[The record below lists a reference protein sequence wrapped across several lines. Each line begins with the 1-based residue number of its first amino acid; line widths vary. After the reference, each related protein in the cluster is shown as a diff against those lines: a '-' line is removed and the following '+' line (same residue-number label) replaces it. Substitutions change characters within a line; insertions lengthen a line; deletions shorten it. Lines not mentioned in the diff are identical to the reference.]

1 METLFRNIS
10 FAMTDKRPTLSLKPK
25 AKPAA
30 GAKRPGGSAGTVG
43 RAPAKAGAGQ
53 GPRPGG
59 KPGPSSTG
67 QARPSDAD
75 KRPVGKPP
83 RVQGGDFAG
92 APKSRSDTPRYE
104 PRYEPSR
111 PEHQRDDRARLR
123 PSHEVKVQPQR
134 DYRPDLKSDSLA
146 LALLGA
152 ASALARVRGG
162 SALPQ
167 ALAGVFNAYDAAP
180 QARGAIQDIAYRTMR
195 QLGRSETLLGLTTSK
210 APEPP
215 MLASLLEAALALLDP
230 ADGSP
235 APYEPFTIVD
245 QAVSAAAAHPDF
257 AHAKAMV
264 NAVLRRY
271 LRERDALLQDALR
284 QPLARW
290 NYPQWWIDATRAAY
304 PQDWEAI
311 LEAGNVHPPLTLR
324 VNARHAS
331 VDAYLQT
338 LNDAGLQAE
347 QVGPTAVRLA
357 QAINVAQI
365 PGFAEGVVSVQDAGA
380 QLAAPLLD
388 LQDGMRVLDACAA
401 PGGKSGHILETANV
415 NLTSVDSDGA
425 RLARV
430 GDNLGR
436 LGLQAQLVT
445 ADAQDTGWW
454 DGQGFDRIL
463 ADVPCTASGI
473 VRRHPD
479 IRWLRRKSDTAQ
491 LATLST
497 KILDNLWQMLLPN
510 GKLLFVTCSLWP
522 QESEAQAAAFAVRHD
537 AVRLDAPGQL
547 LPTGGAGQDH
557 DGLFYALFQKKAA

>member
-1 METLFRNIS
+1 MDALFRNIV
-10 FAMTDKRPTLSLKPK
+10 FAMTDKRPTLTLKPK
-25 AKPAA
+25 AKAA
-30 GAKRPGGSAGTVG
+30 GGASRPGAVGRGPAQAGSSSSAG
-43 RAPAKAGAGQ
+43 RPAQ
-53 GPRPGG
+53 GGG

-67 QARPSDAD
+67 QPRPFD
-75 KRPVGKPP
+75 KDVRPVGKPP
-83 RVQGGDFAG
+83 RVQGGDFPG
-92 APKSRSDTPRYE
+92 AVKHRSEPVRHERPRDE
-104 PRYEPSR
+104 AP
-111 PEHQRDDRARLR
+111 RLR
-123 PSHEVKVQPQR
+123 QSHEVKVQPQR
-134 DYRPDLKSDSLA
+134 DYRPDLKGDSLA

-152 ASALARVRGG
+152 ANAVSRVRAGT
-162 SALPQ
+162 ALPQ
-167 ALAGVFNAYDAAP
+167 ALAAVFAAYDAAP

-195 QLGRSETLLGLTTSK
+195 QLGRGETLLGLMTTK

-215 MLASLLEAALALLDP
+215 MLAALLQAALALLDP
-230 ADGSP
+230 AEGEP
-235 APYEPFTIVD
+235 PYEAFTVVD

-264 NAVLRRY
+264 NAVLRRF
-271 LRERDALLQDALR
+271 LREREALVEQALR
-284 QPLARW
+284 EPLARW
-290 NYPQWWIDATRAAY
+290 NYPQWWIDATRSAY
-304 PQDWEAI
+304 PRDWEAI
-311 LEAGNVHPPLTLR
+311 LRAGNVHPPLTLR
-324 VNARHAS
+324 VNRRHTT
-331 VDAYLQT
+331 VDAYLQI
-338 LNDAGLQAE
+338 LADAGLEAQ

-365 PGFAEGVVSVQDAGA
+365 PGFADGVVSVQDAGA

-415 NLTSVDSDGA
+415 NLTSVDADPA

-436 LGLQAQLVT
+436 LGLQASLLA
-445 ADAQDTGWW
+445 ADAGSSDWW
-454 DGQGFDRIL
+454 DGKGYDRIL

-479 IRWLRRKSDTAQ
+479 IRWLRRKSDTSQ

-547 LPTGGAGQDH
+547 LPTGGSGQDH
-557 DGLFYALFQKKAA
+557 DGLFYALFQKKGA